1 MYSTRQRGYDN
12 FVDKQQMYYNMTIS
26 DVHGLASGQKPS
38 QARGV
43 QAKPSQAKCHGLEL
57 ALAWLQIP
65 EAKAKPASH
74 GFEQGI

>member
-1 MYSTRQRGYDN
+1 
-12 FVDKQQMYYNMTIS
+12 MTS

>member
-1 MYSTRQRGYDN
+1 M
-12 FVDKQQMYYNMTIS
+12 MTVSEI
-26 DVHGLASGQKPS
+26 VMCVAWL
-38 QARGV
+38 QAKS

-74 GFEQGI
+74 GFD